1 MPTLPHRELFAGL
14 LIVGSIGLAPLAS
27 AQAQQAFTPKA
38 IVQFAPG
45 GDRERAVLSRMPG
58 LAELIKGQFGLG
70 SADLNGDGKNEIVVV
85 SLACDAAGCPVV
97 AIEDNAGRAAP
108 IFARKVPG
116 RLAITNEKLN
126 GYYALAAADKAGAII
141 KDPGTGKQLIYA
153 VGANAQG
160 AAANTAPN
168 APATLAAPPKPPA
181 PAATTTPA
189 PAARPAASGSPVAQA
204 NGQFLPVCLLP
215 RCLNPRIQSTSG
227 VGTANA
233 VASAKV
239 TPEDATAWCAQFNA
253 GYKGCVEDQL
263 AQGGTAGG
271 AKFRANDFKA
281 TANCTTGKMTAVDGR
296 AYTYVGTWPS
306 DGAGAG
312 RPKFAGSTGEVG
324 GRVFE
329 QQGGPQVANG
339 STTIFQLAL
348 EPNAGESLA
357 IQWQVLCAGAAPP
370 K

>member
-1 MPTLPHRELFAGL
+1 MPTLQRHTSFRPFLVAL
-14 LIVGSIGLAPLAS
+14 IGLAPLVS
-27 AQAQQAFTPKA
+27 AQAPQTFTPKA
-38 IVQFAPG
+38 IVQFSPG

-70 SADLNGDGKNEIVVV
+70 SADLNGDGKAEIVVV
-85 SLACDAAGCPVV
+85 SLACDGAGCPVV
-97 AIEDNAGRAAP
+97 VIEDNAGRAAP
-108 IFARKVPG
+108 IFARKVAG

-141 KDPGTGKQLIYA
+141 KDPGTGKQLIYV

-160 AAANTAPN
+160 AAANAAPRTP
-168 APATLAAPPKPPA
+168 PATRAVPPA
-181 PAATTTPA
+181 PTPA
-189 PAARPAASGSPVAQA
+189 TAPRAPVATQQPAASQPVAQA
-204 NGQFLPVCLLP
+204 NGQFLPVCLLA
-215 RCLNPRIQSTSG
+215 RCLNPRILSTSG

-233 VASAKV
+233 VAQAKV
-239 TPEDATAWCAQFNA
+239 TQEDATAWCAQFNA
-253 GYKGCVEDQL
+253 GYKGCLEDQL

-281 TANCTTGKMTAVDGR
+281 TANCTTGKLTAVDGR
-296 AYTYVGTWPS
+296 SYTYVGTWAEGR
-306 DGAGAG
+306 GAGK
-312 RPKFAGSTGEVG
+312 PKFVGSMSEVG
-324 GRVFE
+324 GRIFE
-329 QQGGPQVANG
+329 QQPASG
-339 STTIFQLAL
+339 STSIFQLAL

>member
-1 MPTLPHRELFAGL
+1 MPTLPHCKLFASI
-14 LIVGSIGLAPLAS
+14 LIVGGSIGLVPLAS
-27 AQAQQAFTPKA
+27 AQAPQTFTPKA

-70 SADLNGDGKNEIVVV
+70 GADLNGDGKNEIVVA
-85 SLACDAAGCPVV
+85 SLTCDAAGCPVV
-97 AIEDNAGRAAP
+97 VIEDNAGRATP
-108 IFARKVPG
+108 IFARKVAG

-141 KDPGTGKQLIYA
+141 KDPGTGKQLIYV

-160 AAANTAPN
+160 AAANAAPS
-168 APATLAAPPKPPA
+168 APPATRAAPPVPA

-189 PAARPAASGSPVAQA
+189 TPPAAAGQTVAQA

-215 RCLNPRIQSTSG
+215 RCLNPRVLSTSG

-233 VASAKV
+233 VAEAKV
-239 TPEDATAWCAQFNA
+239 TRDDATAWCAQFNA
-253 GYKGCVEDQL
+253 GNKGCVEDQL

-281 TANCTTGKMTAVDGR
+281 TANCATGKLNAVDGH
-296 AYTYVGTWPS
+296 AYTYVGTWPGG
-306 DGAGAG
+306 GAGAG
-312 RPKFAGSTGEVG
+312 RPKFAGSTGEPG

-339 STTIFQLAL
+339 STTIFQVAL

-357 IQWQVLCAGAAPP
+357 VQWQLLCAGAAPP

>member
-1 MPTLPHRELFAGL
+1 MPTLPHGKFFTQILV
-14 LIVGSIGLAPLAS
+14 VGSISLAQLAL
-27 AQAQQAFTPKA
+27 AQAPQTFTPKA

-70 SADLNGDGKNEIVVV
+70 SADLNGDGKNEIVVA
-85 SLACDAAGCPVV
+85 SLTCDATGCPVV
-97 AIEDNAGRAAP
+97 VIEDNAGRAMP
-108 IFARKVPG
+108 IFARKVAG

-126 GYYALAAADKAGAII
+126 GYFALAAADKAGAII
-141 KDPGTGKQLIYA
+141 KDPGTGRQLVYV
-153 VGANAQG
+153 VGANAPG
-160 AAANTAPN
+160 TSANAAPSAPSAPRVAPPVA
-168 APATLAAPPKPPA
+168 APASPPAAAAPPPA
-181 PAATTTPA
+181 SAQ
-189 PAARPAASGSPVAQA
+189 PVAQA

-215 RCLNPRIQSTSG
+215 RCLNPRIVSTSG

-233 VASAKV
+233 VAQAKV
-239 TPEDATAWCAQFNA
+239 TREDATAWCAQFNA
-253 GYKGCVEDQL
+253 ANKSCVEDQL

-281 TANCTTGKMTAVDGR
+281 MANCATGKLNAVDGR
-296 AYTYVGTWPS
+296 SYTYVGTWPS
-306 DGAGAG
+306 GGPGAGQ
-312 RPKFAGSTGEVG
+312 PKFAGSMGELG

-329 QQGGPQVANG
+329 QQGAPQVANG
-339 STTIFQLAL
+339 STTIFQVAL

-357 IQWQVLCAGAAPP
+357 LQWQALCSGAAPP

>member
-1 MPTLPHRELFAGL
+1 MLTSPRLAGML
-14 LIVGSIGLAPLAS
+14 VVGSIALAPLAS
-27 AQAQQAFTPKA
+27 AQAQQTFTPKA

-45 GDRERAVLSRMPG
+45 GDRERAVLARMPG

-70 SADLNGDGKNEIVVV
+70 AADLNGDGKNEIVVV
-85 SLACDAAGCPVV
+85 SLTCDATGCPVV
-97 AIEDNAGRAAP
+97 VIEDNGGRAAP
-108 IFARKVPG
+108 IFARKVAG

-126 GYYALAAADKAGAII
+126 GYNALAAADKAGAIM

-160 AAANTAPN
+160 AAANASPSAPPATRAPPPVS
-168 APATLAAPPKPPA
+168 APAATPPPA
-181 PAATTTPA
+181 PAAAPA
-189 PAARPAASGSPVAQA
+189 PSAPLVAQA

-227 VGTANA
+227 VGTADA
-233 VASAKV
+233 VAQAKV
-239 TPEDATAWCAQFNA
+239 TRDDATAWCAQFNA

-281 TANCTTGKMTAVDGR
+281 TANCATGKLNAVDGR
-296 AYTYVGTWPS
+296 SYTYVGTWP
-306 DGAGAG
+306 GGGPGAG
-312 RPKFAGSTGEVG
+312 RPKFAGSMGEPG
-324 GRVFE
+324 GRIFE
-329 QQGGPQVANG
+329 QQGAAQVANG

-348 EPNAGESLA
+348 EPNAGEALA
-357 IQWQVLCAGAAPP
+357 LQWQVLCAGAAPP

>member
-1 MPTLPHRELFAGL
+1 MPTLLYREKSAELFLA
-14 LIVGSIGLAPLAS
+14 LIGFAPLAL
-27 AQAQQAFTPKA
+27 AQTPQTFTPKA

-85 SLACDAAGCPVV
+85 SLTCDTAGCPVV
-97 AIEDNAGRAAP
+97 VIEDNAGRAAP
-108 IFARKVPG
+108 IFARKVAG

-141 KDPGTGKQLIYA
+141 KDPGTGKQLVYV
-153 VGANAQG
+153 VGATAQG
-160 AAANTAPN
+160 ATAAN
-168 APATLAAPPKPPA
+168 AAPPAPVATPPPA
-181 PAATTTPA
+181 AA
-189 PAARPAASGSPVAQA
+189 GQPVAQA
-204 NGQFLPVCLLP
+204 SGQFLPVCLLA
-215 RCLNPRIQSTSG
+215 RCLNPRIQSTTG

-233 VASAKV
+233 MAQAKV
-239 TPEDATAWCAQFNA
+239 TQEDATAWCAQFNA
-253 GYKGCVEDQL
+253 GNKSCVEDQL

-281 TANCTTGKMTAVDGR
+281 AANCTTGKLTAVDGR
-296 AYTYVGTWPS
+296 SYTYVGTWPA
-306 DGAGAG
+306 GGPGAG
-312 RPKFAGSTGEVG
+312 RPKFVGSTGEVG
-324 GRVFE
+324 GRLFE

-339 STTIFQLAL
+339 ATSIFQLAL

>member
-1 MPTLPHRELFAGL
+1 MPTLPHRKLFAAV
-14 LIVGSIGLAPLAS
+14 LIVESIGLVPLAS
-27 AQAQQAFTPKA
+27 AQTPQTFTPKA

-58 LAELIKGQFGLG
+58 LTELIKGQFGLG
-70 SADLNGDGKNEIVVV
+70 AADLNGDGKNEIVVV

-97 AIEDNAGRAAP
+97 VIEDNAGRATP
-108 IFARKVPG
+108 IFARKVAG

-126 GYYALAAADKAGAII
+126 GYNALAAADKAGAII
-141 KDPGTGKQLIYA
+141 KDPGSGKQLIYT

-160 AAANTAPN
+160 AAANAVPSAPPAARA
-168 APATLAAPPKPPA
+168 APAVPA
-181 PAATTTPA
+181 PVATPPPA
-189 PAARPAASGSPVAQA
+189 PAARPAAAAQPVAQA
-204 NGQFLPVCLLP
+204 NGGFLPVCLLP

-239 TPEDATAWCAQFNA
+239 TLEDATAWCAQFNA
-253 GYKGCVEDQL
+253 GYKGCVEDQV

-281 TANCTTGKMTAVDGR
+281 TANCATGKMTAVDGR
-296 AYTYVGTWPS
+296 SYTYVGTWP
-306 DGAGAG
+306 DGGPGAG
-312 RPKFAGSTGEVG
+312 RPKFVGSTGELG

-357 IQWQVLCAGAAPP
+357 LQWQVLCAGATPP